1 MLDRVLCRLIPNRF
15 LIREDAFRAKVLWV
29 YSTVLGL
36 LGVLII
42 IMISLSEG
50 ELPLRRLGTAGL
62 TISLLAVTFFMG
74 VFGRLGHV
82 SAYVCVITMS
92 LIFYV
97 DFNNLSIAGPT
108 LILWIVP
115 VLLIAFLFSGW
126 HLLIFVAAT
135 FLLFGFN
142 VYALFNGWLP
152 EPLIIPDSWVLIKI
166 MYVVCAAIM
175 VLTCTRG
182 MWNLSQQHLAEL
194 EEVVKNKQ
202 EKIQEVNQLK
212 LEAESSTRSKSIFLA
227 TMSHELRTP
236 LNSVIGNAQLLARAE
251 LPEKHHARVNDIAL
265 AGNLLLM
272 LINDILDFSKLEENQ
287 IKLIEEPYDL
297 TEQVSEIARI
307 METKL
312 KEHVNLKLKLPDEKL
327 YINGDKN
334 RLAQVL
340 MNLISNAMKFTDV
353 GEVVIS
359 LECVN
364 KSSVRI
370 SISDT
375 GIGIKKEDQ
384 KNLFTQFSQFS
395 DDSTRNMEGTGLG
408 LAISMGLV
416 KSMQGSISVISEL
429 NVGSCFTVD
438 LPGRVLANRHIEK
451 QEDSSVGIKLSL
463 AGRSILV
470 VDDIAMNCMV
480 LESMLTEFG
489 ADTVLSV
496 NSGEEAIEYIAEN
509 MDTNLILMDMRMPGM
524 GGVEATQN
532 IRNMGFS
539 NLVVAVTANA
549 SEQDK
554 QACIE
559 VGMNGFIAKP
569 IAIDALEEVLT
580 HLFHA

>member
-1 MLDRVLCRLIPNRF
+1 MLDRVLCKLIPNRF

-152 EPLIIPDSWVLIKI
+152 EPLIHPDGWVLIKI

-202 EKIQEVNQLK
+202 EKIEEVNQLK

-236 LNSVIGNAQLLARAE
+236 LNSMIGNAQLLARAE

-353 GEVVIS
+353 GEVAIS
-359 LECVN
+359 LERVN
-364 KSSVRI
+364 KSGVRI

-416 KSMQGSISVISEL
+416 KSMQGSISVTSEP
-429 NVGSCFTVD
+429 NIGSCFTVD
-438 LPGRVLANRHIEK
+438 LPGRVLANCHIEK
-451 QEDSSVGIKLSL
+451 QEDSSVDIKLSL

-480 LESMLTEFG
+480 LESMLMEFG

-496 NSGEEAIEYIAEN
+496 NSGEEAIDYIAEN

-554 QACIE
+554 QACID